1 MSKISLLIING
12 KSANNNALRKA
23 VYQLR
28 EEGFDLQVRVTWE
41 SSDIRRFVQ
50 EAIDMQAE
58 TLIAAGGDGTLNRV
72 VSELLHLSPS
82 SLPTLGIIPLG
93 TANDFATSAQ
103 IPQDMGNALNLAVKG
118 RAIPIDVIAVNK
130 THYFINM
137 ASGGFGTKITT
148 ETPEALKSALGG
160 AAYFI
165 NGLLSIDSL
174 KADYC
179 TIEAENFHW
188 EGESLILAIGNGRQA
203 GGGQKLCSEA
213 LINDDKLN
221 LTIVEAHELLP
232 SLLNSLFDR
241 KKNDKII
248 ERDSRWVNISA
259 SHEMVFNLDGEPLLG
274 NKFEFIV
281 LPEAIHCR
289 LPPQCDLL
297 S

>member
-1 MSKISLLIING
+1 MSKINLLIING
-12 KSANNNALRKA
+12 KSANDSTLRKA

-28 EEGFDLQVRVTWE
+28 DEGFNLQVRVTWE

-50 EAIDMQAE
+50 EAIDIQAE
-58 TLIAAGGDGTLNRV
+58 TVIAAGGDGTINSV
-72 VSELLHLSPS
+72 VSELIHLSPS
-82 SLPTLGIIPLG
+82 SLPTLGVIPLG

-103 IPQDMGNALNLAVKG
+103 IPRDMENALNLAVKG
-118 RAIPIDVIAVNK
+118 RAVPIDVINVNK
-130 THYFINM
+130 TRYFINM

-165 NGLLSIDSL
+165 NGLLSIDTL
-174 KADYC
+174 KADHC

-188 EGESLILAIGNGRQA
+188 EGESLILGIGNGRQA
-203 GGGQKLCSEA
+203 GGGQQLCPDA
-213 LINDDKLN
+213 LINDNKLN
-221 LTIVEAHELLP
+221 ITIVEAHELLP

-248 ERDSRWVNISA
+248 ERESRWVNISA

>member
-12 KSANNNALRKA
+12 KSANNNALRNA

-28 EEGFDLQVRVTWE
+28 DEGFNLQVRVTWE
-41 SSDIRRFVQ
+41 SSDIHRFVQ

-58 TLIAAGGDGTLNRV
+58 TVIAAGGDGTINSV
-72 VSELLHLSPS
+72 VSELIHLSPS

-103 IPQDMGNALNLAVKG
+103 IPRDMENALNLAVKG
-118 RAIPIDVIAVNK
+118 RSVPIDVIAVNK

-148 ETPEALKSALGG
+148 ETPKALKSALGG

-188 EGESLILAIGNGRQA
+188 EGESLILGIGNGRQA
-203 GGGQKLCSEA
+203 GGGQQLCPDA
-213 LINDDKLN
+213 LINDNKLN
-221 LTIVEAHELLP
+221 ITIVEAHELLP

-248 ERDSRWVNISA
+248 ERESHWVNISA

>member
-1 MSKISLLIING
+1 MSKINLLIING
-12 KSANNNALRKA
+12 KSANDSTLRKA

-28 EEGFDLQVRVTWE
+28 DEGFNLQVRVTWE

-58 TLIAAGGDGTLNRV
+58 TVIAAGGDGTINSV
-72 VSELLHLSPS
+72 VSELIHLSPS
-82 SLPTLGIIPLG
+82 SLPTLGVIPLG

-103 IPQDMGNALNLAVKG
+103 IPRDMENALNLAVKG
-118 RAIPIDVIAVNK
+118 RAVPIDVINVNK
-130 THYFINM
+130 TRYFINM

-165 NGLLSIDSL
+165 NGLLSIDTL
-174 KADYC
+174 KADHC

-188 EGESLILAIGNGRQA
+188 EGESLILGIGNGRQA
-203 GGGQKLCSEA
+203 GGGQQLCPDA
-213 LINDDKLN
+213 LINDNKLN
-221 LTIVEAHELLP
+221 ITIVEAHELLP

-248 ERDSRWVNISA
+248 ERESRWVNISA

>member
-12 KSANNNALRKA
+12 KSANNNALRNA

-28 EEGFDLQVRVTWE
+28 NEGVNLQVRVTWE

-58 TLIAAGGDGTLNRV
+58 TVIAAGGDGTINSV
-72 VSELLHLSPS
+72 ISELIHLSPS
-82 SLPTLGIIPLG
+82 SPPILGIIPLG

-103 IPQDMGNALNLAVKG
+103 IPRDMENALNLAVKG

-148 ETPEALKSALGG
+148 ETPEALKTALGG

-174 KADYC
+174 KADHC

-188 EGESLILAIGNGRQA
+188 EGESLILGVGNGRQA
-203 GGGQKLCSEA
+203 GGGQQLCPDA
-213 LINDDKLN
+213 LINDNKLN
-221 LTIVEAHELLP
+221 ITIVEAHELLP

-248 ERDSRWVNISA
+248 ERESRWVNISA

>member
-12 KSANNNALRKA
+12 KSANNNALRNA

-28 EEGFDLQVRVTWE
+28 NEGVNLQVRVTWE

-50 EAIDMQAE
+50 EAIDIQAE
-58 TLIAAGGDGTLNRV
+58 TVIAAGGDGTINSV
-72 VSELLHLSPS
+72 ISELIHLSPS
-82 SLPTLGIIPLG
+82 SPPILGIIPLG
-93 TANDFATSAQ
+93 TANDFATSAH
-103 IPQDMGNALNLAVKG
+103 IPRDMENALNLAVKG

-174 KADYC
+174 KADHC

-188 EGESLILAIGNGRQA
+188 EGESLILGVGNGRQA
-203 GGGQKLCSEA
+203 GGGQQLCPDA
-213 LINDDKLN
+213 LINDNKLN
-221 LTIVEAHELLP
+221 ITIVEAHELLP

-248 ERDSRWVNISA
+248 ERESRWVNISA

>member
-12 KSANNNALRKA
+12 KSANNNALRNA
-23 VYQLR
+23 IYQLR
-28 EEGFDLQVRVTWE
+28 NEGVNLQVRVTWE

-50 EAIDMQAE
+50 EAIDIQAE
-58 TLIAAGGDGTLNRV
+58 TVIAAGGDGTINSV
-72 VSELLHLSPS
+72 ISELIHLSPS
-82 SLPTLGIIPLG
+82 SPPILGIIPLG
-93 TANDFATSAQ
+93 TANDFATSAH
-103 IPQDMGNALNLAVKG
+103 IPRDMENALNLAVKG

-174 KADYC
+174 KADHC

-188 EGESLILAIGNGRQA
+188 EGESLILGVGNGRQA
-203 GGGQKLCSEA
+203 GGGQQLCPDA
-213 LINDDKLN
+213 LINDNKLN
-221 LTIVEAHELLP
+221 ITIVEAHELLP

-248 ERDSRWVNISA
+248 ERESRWVNISA

>member
-12 KSANNNALRKA
+12 KSANNGALRKA

-28 EEGFDLQVRVTWE
+28 NEGFNLQVRVTWE
-41 SSDIRRFVQ
+41 SSDIHRFVQ
-50 EAIDMQAE
+50 EAIDIQAE
-58 TLIAAGGDGTLNRV
+58 TVIAAGGDGTINSV
-72 VSELLHLSPS
+72 VSELIHLSPS

-103 IPQDMGNALNLAVKG
+103 IPRDMENALNLAVKG
-118 RAIPIDVIAVNK
+118 RAVPIDVINVNK

-188 EGESLILAIGNGRQA
+188 KGESLILGIGNGRQA
-203 GGGQKLCSEA
+203 GGGQQLCPDA
-213 LINDDKLN
+213 LINDNKLN
-221 LTIVEAHELLP
+221 ITIVEAHELLP
-232 SLLNSLFDR
+232 SLFNSLFDR

-248 ERDSRWVNISA
+248 ERESRWVNISA
-259 SHEMVFNLDGEPLLG
+259 SHEMIFNLDGEPLLG

>member
-12 KSANNNALRKA
+12 KSANNGALRKA

-28 EEGFDLQVRVTWE
+28 NEGFNLQVRVTWE

-50 EAIDMQAE
+50 EAIDIQAE
-58 TLIAAGGDGTLNRV
+58 TVIAAGGDGTINSV
-72 VSELLHLSPS
+72 VSELIHLSPS

-103 IPQDMGNALNLAVKG
+103 IPRDMENALNLAVKG
-118 RAIPIDVIAVNK
+118 RAVPIDVINVNK

-148 ETPEALKSALGG
+148 ETLEALKSALGG

-165 NGLLSIDSL
+165 NGLLNIDSL

-188 EGESLILAIGNGRQA
+188 KGESLILGIGNGRQA
-203 GGGQKLCSEA
+203 GGGQQLCPDA
-213 LINDDKLN
+213 LINDNKLN
-221 LTIVEAHELLP
+221 ITIVEAHELLP
-232 SLLNSLFDR
+232 SLFNSLFDR

-248 ERDSRWVNISA
+248 ERESRWVNISA
-259 SHEMVFNLDGEPLLG
+259 SHEMIFNLDGEPLLG

>member
-12 KSANNNALRKA
+12 KNANNSALRKA

-28 EEGFDLQVRVTWE
+28 DEGFDLQVRVTWE
-41 SSDIRRFVQ
+41 SCDVRRFVQ
-50 EAIDMQAE
+50 EAIDINAE
-58 TLIAAGGDGTLNRV
+58 TVIAAGGDGTINSV
-72 VSELLHLSPS
+72 ASELIHLSLS
-82 SLPTLGIIPLG
+82 SPPILGIIPLG

-103 IPQDMGNALNLAVKG
+103 IPRDMENALNLAIKG
-118 RAIPIDVIAVNK
+118 RAVPIDIITVNK

-137 ASGGFGTKITT
+137 ATGGFGTKITT

-165 NGLLSIDSL
+165 NGLLSIDAL
-174 KADYC
+174 KADHC

-213 LINDDKLN
+213 LINDNKLN

-232 SLLNSLFDR
+232 SILSSMFDR

-248 ERDSRWVNISA
+248 ERESRWVNISA

>member
-12 KSANNNALRKA
+12 KSTNNSALRKA

-28 EEGFDLQVRVTWE
+28 NEGFNLQVRVTWE

-50 EAIDMQAE
+50 EAIDIQAE
-58 TLIAAGGDGTLNRV
+58 TVIAAGGDGTINSV
-72 VSELLHLSPS
+72 VSELIHLSPS

-103 IPQDMGNALNLAVKG
+103 IPRDMENALNLAVKG
-118 RAIPIDVIAVNK
+118 RAVPIDVISVNK

-213 LINDDKLN
+213 LINDNKLN
-221 LTIVEAHELLP
+221 ITIVEAHELLP
-232 SLLNSLFDR
+232 SILNSMFDS

-248 ERDSRWVNISA
+248 ERESRWVNISA

>member
-12 KSANNNALRKA
+12 KSANNSALRKA

-28 EEGFDLQVRVTWE
+28 DEGFDLQVRVTWE
-41 SSDIRRFVQ
+41 SSDVRRFVQ
-50 EAIDMQAE
+50 EAIDINAE
-58 TLIAAGGDGTLNRV
+58 NVIAAGGDGTINRV
-72 VSELLHLSPS
+72 ASELIHLSAS
-82 SLPTLGIIPLG
+82 SPPILGIIPLG

-103 IPQDMGNALNLAVKG
+103 IPRDMENALNLAVKG
-118 RAIPIDVIAVNK
+118 RAVPIDVIAVNK

-174 KADYC
+174 KADHC

-188 EGESLILAIGNGRQA
+188 EGESLILGIGNGRQA
-203 GGGQKLCSEA
+203 GGGQQLCPEA
-213 LINDDKLN
+213 LINDNKLN
-221 LTIVEAHELLP
+221 ITIVEAHELLP

>member
-12 KSANNNALRKA
+12 KSANNSALRNA

-28 EEGFDLQVRVTWE
+28 NEGFDLQVRVTWE
-41 SSDIRRFVQ
+41 SSDVQRFVQ
-50 EAIDMQAE
+50 EAIDINAE
-58 TLIAAGGDGTLNRV
+58 TVIAAGGDGTINRV
-72 VSELLHLSPS
+72 ASELIHLSPS
-82 SLPTLGIIPLG
+82 SPPTLGIIPLG

-103 IPQDMGNALNLAVKG
+103 IPRDMENALNLAIKG
-118 RAIPIDVIAVNK
+118 RAVPIDVIAVNK

-174 KADYC
+174 KADHC

-188 EGESLILAIGNGRQA
+188 EGESLILGIGNGRQA
-203 GGGQKLCSEA
+203 GGGQQLCPEA
-213 LINDDKLN
+213 LINDNKLN
-221 LTIVEAHELLP
+221 ITIVEAHELLP

>member
-12 KSANNNALRKA
+12 KSANNGALRKA

-28 EEGFDLQVRVTWE
+28 NEGFNLQVRVAWE

-50 EAIDMQAE
+50 EAIDIQAE
-58 TLIAAGGDGTLNRV
+58 TVIAAGGDGTINSV
-72 VSELLHLSPS
+72 VSELIHLSPS

-103 IPQDMGNALNLAVKG
+103 IPRDMENALNLAVKG
-118 RAIPIDVIAVNK
+118 RAVPIDVINVNK

-188 EGESLILAIGNGRQA
+188 KGESLILGIGNGRQA
-203 GGGQKLCSEA
+203 GGGQQLCPDA
-213 LINDDKLN
+213 LINDNKLN
-221 LTIVEAHELLP
+221 ITIVEAHELLP
-232 SLLNSLFDR
+232 SLFNSLFDR

-248 ERDSRWVNISA
+248 ERESRWVNISA
-259 SHEMVFNLDGEPLLG
+259 SHEMIFNLDGEPLLG

>member
-12 KSANNNALRKA
+12 KNANNSVLRKA

-28 EEGFDLQVRVTWE
+28 EEGFNIQVRVTWE
-41 SSDIRRFVQ
+41 ASDVRRFVQ
-50 EAIDMQAE
+50 EAIDIKAE
-58 TLIAAGGDGTLNRV
+58 TVIAAGGDGTINNV
-72 VSELLHLSPS
+72 TSELIHQSPS
-82 SLPTLGIIPLG
+82 SPPILGIIPLG

-103 IPQDMGNALNLAVKG
+103 IPHDMENALNLAVKG
-118 RAIPIDVIAVNK
+118 RAVPIDVIAVNK

-137 ASGGFGTKITT
+137 ATGGFGTKITT

-165 NGLLSIDSL
+165 NGLLSIDTL
-174 KADYC
+174 KADHC

-188 EGESLILAIGNGRQA
+188 EGESLILGIGNGRQA
-203 GGGQKLCSEA
+203 GGGQQLCPEA
-213 LINDDKLN
+213 LINDNKLN
-221 LTIVEAHELLP
+221 ITIVEAHELLP

-248 ERDSRWVNISA
+248 ERESRWVNISA

>member
-12 KSANNNALRKA
+12 KSANNNALRNA

-28 EEGFDLQVRVTWE
+28 NEGVNLQVRVTWE

-50 EAIDMQAE
+50 EAIDIQAE
-58 TLIAAGGDGTLNRV
+58 TVIAAGGDGTINSV
-72 VSELLHLSPS
+72 ISELIHLSPS
-82 SLPTLGIIPLG
+82 SPPILGIVPLG
-93 TANDFATSAQ
+93 TANDFATSAH
-103 IPQDMGNALNLAVKG
+103 IPRDMENALNLAVKG
-118 RAIPIDVIAVNK
+118 RAIPIDVITVNK

-174 KADYC
+174 KADHC

-188 EGESLILAIGNGRQA
+188 EGESLILGVGNGRQA
-203 GGGQKLCSEA
+203 GGGQQLCPDA
-213 LINDDKLN
+213 LINDNKLN
-221 LTIVEAHELLP
+221 ITIVEAHELLP

-248 ERDSRWVNISA
+248 ERESRWVNISA

>member
-12 KSANNNALRKA
+12 KSANNNALRNA

-28 EEGFDLQVRVTWE
+28 NEGVNLQVRVTWE

-50 EAIDMQAE
+50 EAIDIQAE
-58 TLIAAGGDGTLNRV
+58 TVIAAGGDGTINSV
-72 VSELLHLSPS
+72 ISELIHLSPS
-82 SLPTLGIIPLG
+82 SPPILGIIPLG

-103 IPQDMGNALNLAVKG
+103 IPRDMGNALNLAVKG

-174 KADYC
+174 KADHC

-188 EGESLILAIGNGRQA
+188 EGESLILGVGNGRQA
-203 GGGQKLCSEA
+203 GGGQQLCPDA
-213 LINDDKLN
+213 LINDNKLN
-221 LTIVEAHELLP
+221 ITIVEAHELLP

-248 ERDSRWVNISA
+248 ERESRWVNISA